1 MGKLGKYLKSLFFIS
16 ILFCADLLL
25 TAQVNSQKENN
36 ISKNARQTEF
46 SEDSI
51 FLDMPDGQ
59 NNDGGQNQNQNQ
71 NEYKS
76 PSTIGV
82 FIRMIVVLLIVV
94 LLIYAFFWFVKKK
107 NKNLKTE
114 DDYLRRVA
122 YLNIAPGKSVE
133 VITLIDKAFLI
144 GVTDDNISLL
154 GEIDDKELITAMNIN
169 SDKKVNTKKPA
180 TFNEVL
186 DLFIQKGNKK
196 KSVFSQEESKV
207 DNLFTENSINQE

>member
-16 ILFCADLLL
+16 ILFCADFLL
-25 TAQVNSQKENN
+25 TAQVNFQKENN

-59 NNDGGQNQNQNQ
+59 NNDGGQNQNQ

>member
-16 ILFCADLLL
+16 ILFCADFLL
-25 TAQVNSQKENN
+25 TAQVNSQNENN
-36 ISKNARQTEF
+36 ISKNAGQTEF
-46 SEDSI
+46 SEESI

-59 NNDGGQNQNQNQ
+59 NNDGGQNQNQ

-107 NKNLKTE
+107 NKNLKIE

>member
-25 TAQVNSQKENN
+25 TAQVNSQNENN
-36 ISKNARQTEF
+36 ISKNAGQTEF

-59 NNDGGQNQNQNQ
+59 NNDGGQNQNQ

>member
-16 ILFCADLLL
+16 ILFCADFLL
-25 TAQVNSQKENN
+25 TAQVNSQNENN
-36 ISKNARQTEF
+36 ISKNAGQTEF

-107 NKNLKTE
+107 NK
-114 DDYLRRVA
+114 
-122 YLNIAPGKSVE
+122 I
-133 VITLIDKAFLI
+133 
-144 GVTDDNISLL
+144 
-154 GEIDDKELITAMNIN
+154 
-169 SDKKVNTKKPA
+169 
-180 TFNEVL
+180 
-186 DLFIQKGNKK
+186 
-196 KSVFSQEESKV
+196 
-207 DNLFTENSINQE
+207 

>member
-16 ILFCADLLL
+16 ILFCADFLL
-25 TAQVNSQKENN
+25 TAQVNSQNENN
-36 ISKNARQTEF
+36 ISKNAGQTEF

-59 NNDGGQNQNQNQ
+59 NNDGGQNQNQ

>member
-46 SEDSI
+46 SEDPI

-59 NNDGGQNQNQNQ
+59 NNDGGQNQNQ